1 MALVLEIGPKRDFTS
16 HAGRRSMGLQAKSDD
31 LQNHV
36 ADVRTMRLRQNK
48 KLGMLEI
55 VWGNTLIAH

>member
-1 MALVLEIGPKRDFTS
+1 
-16 HAGRRSMGLQAKSDD
+16 MGLQSKSDD

-48 KLGMLEI
+48 KLGMLER